1 VFREEEQSGGWDTI
15 AKYSAGEPVF
25 VATGR
30 VNVTAKARAWVKL
43 SSRMIVYN
51 PQAGFGDEFSWPS
64 KTGTFV
70 S

>member
-1 VFREEEQSGGWDTI
+1 VVGTQLQNIQLASLF
-15 AKYSAGEPVF
+15 F